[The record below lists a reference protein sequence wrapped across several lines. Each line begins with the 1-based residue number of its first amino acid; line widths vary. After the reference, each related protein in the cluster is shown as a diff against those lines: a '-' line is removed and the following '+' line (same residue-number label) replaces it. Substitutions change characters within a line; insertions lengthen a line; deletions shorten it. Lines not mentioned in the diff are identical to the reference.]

1 MPKRHLQIQRNA
13 KRIEL
18 PKQEDYTLFYFKV
31 TIVDNEIKKVE
42 QIPDFPFEHTEDNGS
57 LLVFKG
63 AGFGFHVTW
72 LPFKPEP
79 RSELR
84 YQGYLAIQDVIAI
97 RKPGLAADLAKMD
110 IGFGHVEDAEVEW
123 HPRKVDDA

>member
-1 MPKRHLQIQRNA
+1 MTKRRLQIQRNA

-31 TIVDNEIKKVE
+31 TIAGDEIQKVE

-57 LLVFKG
+57 LLAFTG
-63 AGFGFHVTW
+63 AGFSIHVTW

-84 YQGYLAIQDVIAI
+84 YQGYLAIQDDIAK

-110 IGFGHVEDAEVEW
+110 IGFGHVEGAEVKW
-123 HPRKVDDA
+123 NPVKGDDA